1 MGLLTW
7 KNRIAPHQ
15 PKQTTE
21 EVISNINR
29 YLRQRVLNNEIND
42 EQLIKI
48 QNLAANPIEL
58 KKALTWL

>member
-1 MGLLTW
+1 MALLW
-7 KNRIAPHQ
+7 KNRIAPQQ

-29 YLRQRVLNNEIND
+29 YLRQRVLNGEIND

-48 QNLAANPIEL
+48 QNLAANPEKL
-58 KKALTWL
+58 KKALAWL